1 MQLDSRVRHL
11 LAPWILGVLAFFT
24 AVRSVT
30 AGSDSQINTV
40 TQPDTRYG
48 WFGLLDKRSLYG
60 QGAFPEPFIVD
71 DSDLEV
77 NELRLDW
84 QHNGRISDH
93 SDVFSGE
100 IEKGF
105 GVVTAELRVPYES
118 DLTGGVRTHGFDNIE
133 LGIRTPVFQY
143 VSSNGMVDSTFGIGF
158 EAGIPTNSELSKNT
172 ELVPK
177 VFNDLRLG
185 DHFTLQSIV
194 GYSALLGP
202 GEQGGQRTLEYG
214 FVFGYAITHQQL
226 PIPDV
231 LQLIPVFELSGETG
245 LAGASKQTSL
255 TGNAAIRVNLKSIGP
270 IQPRLGVGYVF
281 PMNNV
286 ARQDLHWGIV
296 TSLVFEY

>member
-1 MQLDSRVRHL
+1 MQFQSRVRRSL
-11 LAPWILGVLAFFT
+11 VPWIFGVLAFSNT
-24 AVRSVT
+24 VRTVT
-30 AGSDSQINTV
+30 AGSDFQTGPVS
-40 TQPDTRYG
+40 QPDTRYG
-48 WFGLLDKRSLYG
+48 LFGLLDKRSQYG

-84 QHNGRISDH
+84 QHNARKSDH
-93 SDVFSGE
+93 SDLFSGE

-105 GVVTAELRVPYES
+105 GPVTAELRVPYET

-143 VSSNGMVDSTFGIGF
+143 VSSNEKVDSTFGIGF

-185 DHFTLQSIV
+185 EHFTLQSIV

-202 GEQGGQRTLEYG
+202 GEQGGQRKLEYG
-214 FVFGYAITHQQL
+214 FVFGYSISHEQL
-226 PIPDV
+226 PLPDV

-255 TGNAAIRVNLKSIGP
+255 TGDAAIRVNLKSIGP

-281 PMNNV
+281 PINNV
-286 ARQDLHWGIV
+286 ARQNLHWGIV

>member
-1 MQLDSRVRHL
+1 MHISFSLGRL
-11 LAPWILGVLAFFT
+11 LAPWILGGLAVSATVRT
-24 AVRSVT
+24 AN
-30 AGSDSQINTV
+30 AGSDFQTGTISK
-40 TQPDTRYG
+40 PDTRYG
-48 WFGLLDKRSLYG
+48 LFGLLDKRSVYG

-71 DSDLEV
+71 DTDLEI
-77 NELRLDW
+77 NEFRFDW
-84 QHNGRISDH
+84 LHTKRQSDH
-93 SDVFSGE
+93 SDVFRWE

-105 GVVTAELRVPYES
+105 GPVTVEIEVPYES
-118 DLTGGVRTHGFDNIE
+118 DLEDGVRTRGFDNVD

-143 VSSNGMVDSTFGIGF
+143 VSSNGAVDSTFGIAF

-177 VFNDLRLG
+177 VFNDTRLG
-185 DHFTLQSIV
+185 EHLTLQSIV
-194 GYSALLGP
+194 GYSALFGP
-202 GEQGGQRTLEYG
+202 GEEGGQRTLEYG
-214 FVFGYAITHQQL
+214 LVLGYSISHEQL
-226 PIPDV
+226 PLPDV

-245 LAGASKQTSL
+245 LAGASRQTSL

-286 ARQDLHWGIV
+286 ARQDLHWGII